1 MTEPKMSSV
10 TPAQQLDRILHDPE
24 AQRIEEDLLRRLALD
39 ASATPTP
46 ATDPLWLSALRGR
59 LMAAIAS
66 ATGLAASGAMLYQS
80 VQTIA
85 SGAPQVGMAGA
96 VADLA
101 QHTVSMV
108 DAGLA
113 LTMAAA
119 SLIALLAS
127 INSKAREWLRGL
139 GNRD

>member
-1 MTEPKMSSV
+1 MSSV

-24 AQRIEEDLLRRLALD
+24 AQRIEEDLYRRLD
-39 ASATPTP
+39 AEAAAAIP
-46 ATDPLWLSALRGR
+46 ATDPLWVSALRGR
-59 LMAAIAS
+59 IMAAIAS
-66 ATGLAASGAMLYQS
+66 AASLVASGAMLYQS
-80 VQTIA
+80 IKTIA

-101 QHTVSMV
+101 QHTASMV

-113 LTMAAA
+113 LTVAAA

-127 INSKAREWLRGL
+127 LNSKAREWLRTRISG
-139 GNRD
+139 DV